1 MVEALLLGLVAFIA
15 QSEYALGTSLIS
27 RPIVTGLLTGLV
39 LGDVQTGV
47 IMGATLEL
55 AFIGSFSVGASIP
68 PDVVTGGIL
77 GVAFAITS
85 GAGTETAL
93 LLGLPIATLTLIL
106 KNIYLGMF
114 IPMLSQKADGY
125 AERADLRGIERMHL
139 IAGFGLSL
147 MLAAVVT
154 VSFLVG
160 SNAVKSL
167 LDTIPEVIVRTS
179 RFIGRHSETLRSGER
194 FVATGYGALVG
205 VAKEFETKFSETVRV
220 PSSGFELEAYMHG
233 PYLEANARHVMLFIE
248 DTPDA
253 RTRALRDYL
262 APSIGRAFT
271 LTLGDEEDAQTLAL
285 NCPCEHHLAP
295 LLLIVPVQMLAWHT
309 AGLKGIDLAKRIFD
323 DFDRVLKSKI

>member
-93 LLGLPIATLTLIL
+93 LLGLPIATLIL
-106 KNIYLGMF
+106 KNVYLGMF
-114 IPMLSQKADGY
+114 IPLLSQKADGY
-125 AERADLRGIERMHL
+125 AERADTRGIERMHL

-147 MLAAVVT
+147 MLATVVT

-167 LDTIPEVIVRTS
+167 LDAIPE
-179 RFIGRHSETLRSGER
+179 FIKHGLS
-194 FVATGYGALVG
+194 VATGIIPAL
-205 VAKEFETKFSETVRV
+205 
-220 PSSGFELEAYMHG
+220 GFAML
-233 PYLEANARHVMLFIE
+233 AR
-248 DTPDA
+248 
-253 RTRALRDYL
+253 
-262 APSIGRAFT
+262 
-271 LTLGDEEDAQTLAL
+271 
-285 NCPCEHHLAP
+285 
-295 LLLIVPVQMLAWHT
+295 LLINKKVAPYFFLGFVLMAYLKIPVTGIAILGAIVAVVMVNVT
-309 AGLKGIDLAKRIFD
+309 AFSAPRTTTEQGVSDDDED
-323 DFDRVLKSKI
+323 DF